1 MNLDSHILQVLAA
14 APQGSRPITI
24 GDLARQ
30 FGISAALVRP
40 AACRLIDSG
49 QATAFMADVH
59 GVPALR
65 ALLPKN
71 DRAGRDIGRPPA
83 SAR

>member
-1 MNLDSHILQVLAA
+1 
-14 APQGSRPITI
+14 
-24 GDLARQ
+24 
-30 FGISAALVRP
+30 
-40 AACRLIDSG
+40 
-49 QATAFMADVH
+49 MADVH